1 MQIVEKLGVPLQKC
15 GGRTKKKE
23 MGSKIIKTGK
33 AKCGCA
39 LKKVGG
45 RLIETDSCT
54 GLPIHRTGAAIQT
67 FKSPANPLGNVYVG
81 YGSNFIS
88 TDPNHSFQGEKGN
101 FGNLGDYQYY
111 INRDGRNVLYAK
123 GKDGKYYKGTKGFGA
138 NFLGVGGDNFNQ
150 WTELTGDDL
159 TDEIR
164 GYFGSNTPYAT
175 NDTGALYGSRSAA
188 TPSATTTTGGGT
200 RIGGAGNMFS
210 QALGAG
216 DYSLNGRRE
225 WLAGADKE
233 YLSSLGWDDARIR
246 NYKGSAADNKAL
258 LEVMKGY
265 GDY

>member
-23 MGSKIIKTGK
+23 MGSKIIKTEK
-33 AKCGCA
+33 AKCGCV

-54 GLPIHRTGAAIQT
+54 GLPIHRKGAAIQT
-67 FKSPANPLGNVYVG
+67 FENPSGPLGNVYVG

-138 NFLGVGGDNFNQ
+138 NLFGIGGDNFNQ

-164 GYFGSNTPYAT
+164 GYFGANTPYAT
-175 NDTGALYGSRSAA
+175 DDTGALYGSRADALAA
-188 TPSATTTTGGGT
+188 KTVTSPTPPAG
-200 RIGGAGNMFS
+200 GNMFS
-210 QALGAG
+210 RALGAG
-216 DYSLNGRRE
+216 DYSLNGRRQ

-233 YLSSLGWDDARIR
+233 YLAGLGWDDARIR
-246 NYKGSAADNKAL
+246 NYRGSAEDNRAL